1 MLCKNCKKRIKSDS
15 LFCPHCGLIP
25 NTFSNSSNEATAYKL
40 KILKNEK
47 LQKILHYVLPLL
59 SIVVICL
66 WFCKTI
72 SFDAGSNSGLYS
84 IDLSLFFLL
93 KDISLLPIGLAVISL
108 AIRAFLLVKQDK
120 QNLVLFAVSALSDLV
135 SLGCLIFKLMDV
147 KSIVANGIYEN
158 LSSAQFSL
166 NTVGWLFI
174 IICVLSILFHLL
186 LNFGKAKTEG
196 DN

>member
-1 MLCKNCKKRIKSDS
+1 MLCQNCNKRIKDDS

-25 NTFSNSSNEATAYKL
+25 NTSSNSSNETIAYKPQ
-40 KILKNEK
+40 ILKNEK
-47 LQKILHYVLPLL
+47 LQKILHYILPLL

-72 SFDAGSNSGLYS
+72 SLDAGSNSGLYS

-93 KDISLLPIGLAVISL
+93 KDFALLPVGLAVISL
-108 AIRAFLLVKQDK
+108 VIRTILLVKKDK
-120 QNLVLFAVSALSDLV
+120 QNMVLYSVSALSDIV

-166 NTVGWLFI
+166 NTLGWFFI
-174 IICVLSILFHLL
+174 VICVLSILLHLIS
-186 LNFGKAKTEG
+186 NFGKAKTEG
-196 DN
+196 NN